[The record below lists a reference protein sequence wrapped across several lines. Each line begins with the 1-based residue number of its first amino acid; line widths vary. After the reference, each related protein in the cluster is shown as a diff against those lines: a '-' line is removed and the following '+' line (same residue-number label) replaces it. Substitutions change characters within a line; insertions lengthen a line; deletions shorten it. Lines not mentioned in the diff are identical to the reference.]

1 MKFEFSKI
9 VAQEQVVSK
18 SMLPATGEI
27 IRGNSDLTNAPWAK
41 ALSPIDA
48 IHEMPEQVEVEDNF
62 NEDQQKQY
70 RS

>member
-1 MKFEFSKI
+1 
-9 VAQEQVVSK
+9 
-18 SMLPATGEI
+18 MLPATGEI
-27 IRGNSDLTNAPWAK
+27 IRGNSDLSNAPWAK